1 MSQIVTLL
9 GAATA
14 TGASASQPPG
24 TTTQA
29 FQATVVGTG
38 AVTATVAI
46 EATLNGQDWLNIGTI
61 TLSGTTRASDG
72 LAVAAPWLLFR
83 ANCTAISGTG
93 AAVTVLMAV

>member
-9 GAATA
+9 AAATT

-24 TTTQA
+24 TTTQT

-38 AVTATVAI
+38 SVSATVLI
-46 EATLNGQDWLNIGTI
+46 EATLNGSDWLSIGTI

-83 ANCTAISGTG
+83 ANVTAVSGTG
-93 AAVTVLMAV
+93 AAVTVIMGS

>member
-1 MSQIVTLL
+1 MSQTVTLL
-9 GAATA
+9 SAVSA
-14 TGASASQPPG
+14 TGASAGAPPG
-24 TTTQA
+24 TVTQA

-38 AVTATVAI
+38 AVSATVAI

-83 ANCTAISGTG
+83 ANCTALSGTG